1 MREPVWHAR
10 GSEPR
15 NNDVIIAASDTF
27 WRGTIFRK
35 GGVLEI
41 KRTEIEDVVLVDG
54 IWVEL
59 AYEGDAINVGGTWVN
74 TPEYN
79 PDDLDEVRNRISSN
93 EEILF
98 RLNQARAQRDDSRSR
113 ARKITWYK
121 NTTTWYNENEKEV
134 PEDGIVMEIAANGDE
149 INVAGLW
156 IGTARFN
163 PNDLDEVRKI
173 ITSDLDIQLRL
184 TQIRAHAR
192 AQK

>member
-1 MREPVWHAR
+1 
-10 GSEPR
+10 
-15 NNDVIIAASDTF
+15 
-27 WRGTIFRK
+27 
-35 GGVLEI
+35 LEI

-54 IWVEL
+54 LWVEL
-59 AYEGDAINVGGTWVN
+59 AYEGNAVNIDGVWVD
-74 TPEYN
+74 TAMFN
-79 PDDLDEVRNRISSN
+79 PDDLEEVRNIISSN
-93 EEILF
+93 EEIMS
-98 RLNQARAQRDDSRSR
+98 RLNNARAQRDDSRSR

-149 INVAGLW
+149 INVDGLW

-163 PNDLDEVRKI
+163 PNDLDEVRRI